1 MKKMLILIIAGIL
14 LFTTTWTAADDLE
27 DLLRLK
33 NGIKPDSEHYEEMD
47 FYINQTDN
55 CPEGWEIKDGILYDK
70 TLKTALYISEE
81 AVVDGIVTV
90 APETRM
96 ICADA
101 LQMDVPAREI
111 QIQLPDGLEV
121 IGERALTG
129 PLQYCEDGFVQTV
142 HVPASVRLIQEPL
155 GESTYDL
162 VSGKPSFIIDEN
174 NPRYT
179 STSDGLLIDKLEGAV
194 LWCASFPETRTVTVP
209 DGIRRIAPYA
219 FAGCDEIV
227 SVSLPDSLI
236 EIGECAFCLMPGL
249 TEITIPE
256 NVLRIGYGNF
266 SYVGRDEEYRKWYLS
281 EEGKA
286 VIGWVKE
293 QDGKTELTNKEV
305 LQKFGID
312 RQEGITFLGSAF
324 ILEPLEPT
332 QSYPHDYT
340 LEPCFLPVRCP
351 ADAFFL
357 DYLEYFQSQ
366 STTLP
371 ALQRTI
377 IEPDGSTRTLK

>member
-14 LFTTTWTAADDLE
+14 LFTATWAAADDLE

-33 NGIKPDSEHYEEMD
+33 NGIKPDSENYEDMS
-47 FYINQTDN
+47 FYINQADS
-55 CPEGWEIKDGILYDK
+55 CPEGWEIKDGILYNK

-101 LQMDVPAREI
+101 LQVQEPNREI
-111 QIQLPDGLEV
+111 QIRLPDGLKV

-155 GESTYDL
+155 GECSMSL
-162 VSGKPSFIIDEN
+162 VSGKPSFIVDEN

-179 STSDGLLIDKLEGAV
+179 STSDGLLIDKLEDAV

-236 EIGECAFCLMPGL
+236 EIGESAFCLMPGL

-266 SYVGRDEEYRKWYLS
+266 SLVGRDEFEKWYLS
-281 EEGKA
+281 EEGKV
-286 VIGWVKE
+286 VIGLVNE
-293 QDGKTELTNKEV
+293 QNGRPELTNKEV

-357 DYLEYFQSQ
+357 DYLEYFQSK
-366 STTLP
+366 TLP
-371 ALQRTI
+371 TWQLTI